1 MHSIIVTIHNGA
13 RRLPNGEILLEKVL
27 DGIVNNTVGD
37 YELLCMLDGCTDDSD
52 KVVSKYEKARAI
64 VLPDVFELLTNN
76 AAFKEAKGEYVI
88 VVQDDQVISEYGWNQ
103 RMQKPF
109 DAFDD
114 VFAVTARC
122 AHNWV
127 VNPNTY
133 HLYNPDAP
141 ITGWCDILDHVD
153 HASTDHG
160 LPRNVFAVR
169 ASCNRG
175 PLMINSNDLKKVNY
189 LDEKFAP
196 CDMDDHDLMFRAYL
210 ELGKVCGAYAIEM
223 ESDSSWSGARVTGDL
238 PMWAYKSQHKNSR
251 IFHDRYSSMF
261 TERRIIDN
269 RELP

>member
-109 DAFDD
+109 DEFDD
-114 VFAVTARC
+114 VFAVTAMC
-122 AHNWV
+122 AHNWI

-133 HLYNPDAP
+133 HLYNPTAP
-141 ITGWCDILDHVD
+141 VTGWCDILEHVD
-153 HASTDHG
+153 HASAVHG
-160 LPRNVFAVR
+160 LPRNIFAVR
-169 ASCNRG
+169 SSANRG
-175 PLMINSNDLKKVNY
+175 PLMINLDDLKKINY

-196 CDMDDHDLMFRAYL
+196 CDMDDHDLMYRAHL
-210 ELGKVCGAYAIEM
+210 QLGKVCGSYVIDM
-223 ESDSSWSGARVTGDL
+223 ESDTSWSGARVTGDL
-238 PMWAYKSQHKNSR
+238 PIWAYKSQHKNSR
-251 IFHDRYSSMF
+251 IFYDRYSSMF
-261 TERRIIDN
+261 TDRRIIDD
-269 RELP
+269 RELV

>member
-114 VFAVTARC
+114 V
-122 AHNWV
+122 
-127 VNPNTY
+127 
-133 HLYNPDAP
+133 
-141 ITGWCDILDHVD
+141 
-153 HASTDHG
+153 S
-160 LPRNVFAVR
+160 
-169 ASCNRG
+169 
-175 PLMINSNDLKKVNY
+175 
-189 LDEKFAP
+189 
-196 CDMDDHDLMFRAYL
+196 
-210 ELGKVCGAYAIEM
+210 
-223 ESDSSWSGARVTGDL
+223 
-238 PMWAYKSQHKNSR
+238 
-251 IFHDRYSSMF
+251 
-261 TERRIIDN
+261 
-269 RELP
+269 